1 MPLPHKLAH
10 SAKHTDHCTERANIM
25 TDTLRFDDKVV
36 VVTGAGAGL
45 GRSYA
50 LDFARR
56 GAKVVVND
64 LGGGSHG
71 EGQGSSAADL
81 VVAEIE
87 AFGGEAVANYDSVE
101 NGEAIIR
108 TALDN
113 FDRVDVLVNNAGILR
128 DSSFANMTD
137 EDWDLI
143 YRVHALGAYKVT
155 KAAWPIMLE
164 QGYGRIVNTTSA
176 AGIYGNFGQA
186 NYSFAKRGLIG
197 FTNTLAIEGAKKGIK
212 ANTIAP
218 IAGSRLTESILPK
231 EVIEALKPELVTPLV
246 VALCSE
252 ENEETGSVFEV
263 GAGWVAKLRWER
275 SRGAFFDPNTELK
288 AETVAAAWDTIGD
301 FSNADHPRTT
311 QDTFAPV
318 FGNLGI
324 EL

>member
-1 MPLPHKLAH
+1 
-10 SAKHTDHCTERANIM
+10 M
-25 TDTLRFDDKVV
+25 TKALRFDDKVV
-36 VVTGAGAGL
+36 VITGAGAGL
-45 GRSYA
+45 GRSHA
-50 LDFARR
+50 LGFARR

-71 EGQGSSAADL
+71 EGKGRAAADL

-101 NGEAIIR
+101 QGESIIQ

-128 DSSFANMTD
+128 DSSFAKMTD

-143 YRVHALGAYKVT
+143 YRVHALGTYKVT

-164 QGYGRIVNTTSA
+164 QGYGRIVNTASA

-186 NYSFAKRGLIG
+186 NYAFAKRGLIG

-218 IAGSRLTESILPK
+218 VAGSRLTETILPK
-231 EVIEALKPELVTPLV
+231 EVTEALKPEFVTPLV
-246 VALCSE
+246 VKLCSE
-252 ENEETGSVFEV
+252 DNQESGSLFEV
-263 GAGWVAKLRWER
+263 GAGWVSKLRWER
-275 SRGAFFDPNTELK
+275 SRGAFFDPNTELT
-288 AETVAAAWDTIGD
+288 AEAIAAAWDTIAD
-301 FSNADHPRTT
+301 FSDAQHPRTI